1 MNTTAFHCV
10 SLNNKKPAKPYSLRV
25 FVLLCTSLDAYL
37 VPMAGFEPA

>member
-1 MNTTAFHCV
+1 M
-10 SLNNKKPAKPYSLRV
+10 SNKKPAKSFNLRV